1 MAFPSTGTLSIGYG
15 ASQGAIAGSVFG
27 PWGTAIGGAVGGL
40 VGRVMGRKAKKYKK
54 YMRMAAAVQR
64 EREQN
69 AVQAQ
74 YIAQLRQ
81 ARMARAGSM
90 AGALTSGIETSSL
103 STSALSSIGSQAQY
117 NVQYTA
123 NDRRLFQ
130 LYAQYMQRAGANID
144 TYKSLYT
151 GLTVLPDLVSSG
163 KKLYNSN
170 FGGSV
175 TPFEYQD
182 IYTGDN
188 T

>member
-1 MAFPSTGTLSIGYG
+1 MTFPSTGTLSVGYG
-15 ASQGAIAGSVFG
+15 ASQGAMAGSVFG
-27 PWGTAIGGAVGGL
+27 PWGAAIGGAVGGI
-40 VGRVMGRKAKKYKK
+40 MGGIMGKKAKKAKKYQ
-54 YMRMAAAVQR
+54 RMAAAVQS

-123 NDRRLFQ
+123 EDRRLFN
-130 LYAQYMQRAGANID
+130 LYSQYMQRAGANLD

-151 GLTVLPDLVSSG
+151 GLQIIPGLTSSS
-163 KKLYNSN
+163 KKLYNKYW
-170 FGGSV
+170 G
-175 TPFEYQD
+175 TEPFEYQD

>member
-1 MAFPSTGTLSIGYG
+1 MAQPSTGTLSVGYG
-15 ASQGAIAGSVFG
+15 ASQGAMAGSVFG
-27 PWGTAIGGAVGGL
+27 PWGAAIGGAVGGI
-40 VGRVMGRKAKKYKK
+40 MGGIMGKKAKKYKK
-54 YMRMAAAVQR
+54 YMRMAAAVQS

-74 YIAQLRQ
+74 YIAQLRE

-90 AGALTSGIETSSL
+90 AGALTSNIETSSL
-103 STSALSSIGSQAQY
+103 ATSALSSIGSQAQY

-130 LYAQYMQRAGANID
+130 LYAQYMQRAGANLD
-144 TYKSLYT
+144 TYRSLYT
-151 GLTVLPDLVSSG
+151 GLSIIPGLVSSG
-163 KKLYNSN
+163 KKYYNSN

>member
-15 ASQGAIAGSVFG
+15 ASQGAIAGSIFG
-27 PWGTAIGGAVGGL
+27 PWGAAIGGAVGGL
-40 VGRVMGRKAKKYKK
+40 VGNVMGKKAKKYKK
-54 YMRMAAAVQR
+54 YMRLASAVQS

-123 NDRRLFQ
+123 EDRRLFQ
-130 LYAQYMQRAGANID
+130 LYAQYMQRAGANLD
-144 TYKSLYT
+144 TYKTLYT
-151 GLTVLPDLVSSG
+151 GLQILPGLTSSG
-163 KKLYNSN
+163 KKMYNKYIG
-170 FGGSV
+170 GGSIQ
-175 TPFEYQD
+175 PFVYDDQPTE
-182 IYTGDN
+182 IA
-188 T
+188 